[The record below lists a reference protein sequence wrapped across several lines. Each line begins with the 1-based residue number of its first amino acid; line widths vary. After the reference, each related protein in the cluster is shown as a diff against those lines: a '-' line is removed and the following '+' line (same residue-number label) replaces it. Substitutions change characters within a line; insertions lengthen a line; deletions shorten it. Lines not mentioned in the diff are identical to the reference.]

1 MFMMYQNNF
10 SNFGYN
16 PFSFGGYNPYAN
28 LLTNIPYGMSGFQQ
42 FPSLPAFPTMPMY
55 GSSVF
60 NSYMNTNPYP
70 VSGFGSYNYQMPSL
84 NFNFPAV
91 NSAALT
97 TPSFNTNFSTNPNPF
112 SASTVKTNT
121 NTQTQP
127 TAQSKVQPAK
137 TDTQINEK
145 ELSSQGM
152 TLKNKGKGTQYGP
165 EFLDK
170 VKTIAKNLN
179 CSYRD
184 LLAIMN
190 SESSIDAKTVGYNG
204 ASGLICFMP
213 QYFDVKKIRQMS
225 PMEQLDLVEKTLKDT
240 KKQAGFALDA
250 KLSKGDLYALVFLP
264 ARAGRD
270 VLCTKGECGKNG
282 KLLRYYEANSALD
295 YNHDGKITKDE
306 MATRIDKKY
315 VSDFSFLA

>member
-42 FPSLPAFPTMPMY
+42 FPSLPSLSSMPMY

-60 NSYMNTNPYP
+60 NSYMNANPYP

-112 SASTVKTNT
+112 SVSTVKTNT
-121 NTQTQP
+121 QTQP
-127 TAQSKVQPAK
+127 KVQPKVQPAK

-145 ELSSQGM
+145 ELSNQGM

-165 EFLDK
+165 EFLNK

-179 CSYRD
+179 CNYRD

-240 KKQAGFALDA
+240 KKQAGYASDA

-264 ARAGRD
+264 ARAGRE

-295 YNHDGKITKDE
+295 YNHDGKITKEE